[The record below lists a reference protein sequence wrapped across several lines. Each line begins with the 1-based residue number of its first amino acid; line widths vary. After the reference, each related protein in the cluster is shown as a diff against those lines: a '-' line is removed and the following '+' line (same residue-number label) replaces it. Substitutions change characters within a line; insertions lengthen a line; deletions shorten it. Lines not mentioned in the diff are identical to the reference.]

1 MIRIIKG
8 QTEELIRWGGSKMRC
23 LENLHYYELITE
35 MGEETQFLGFY
46 EIREDGTK
54 IDGVTN
60 EEVLEVLIHR
70 IKGLNKKQPCTEND
84 MAIKNLEGALVWLNL
99 RTRDRIERRVEGTH
113 VR

>member
-1 MIRIIKG
+1 
-8 QTEELIRWGGSKMRC
+8 MRC
-23 LENLHYYELITE
+23 KDDFHIYELGSE
-35 MGEETQFLGFY
+35 LGSEVQYLKFY
-46 EIREDGTK
+46 RIREDGVK

-70 IKGLNKKQPCTEND
+70 LKGLNKKFPCEEND

-99 RTRDRIERRVEGTH
+99 RTQDRIERRVEGTH